1 MPDTV
6 KLTAISSRA
15 WEHPADRAALNALR
29 ALPGFDEAVRRV
41 MGFLGER
48 GVRQLFLGSAVRV
61 GPNQRPG
68 MNRLYSEVLETLDAP
83 ERWDLYIA
91 QTPIANAMAVGFQR
105 PFIVFHSGMLEIL
118 DEDERRA
125 VLAHEVGHIMSGHT
139 TYTTLAVILLT
150 IGIANIPTLAGLAL
164 LPFELALLEWY
175 RKSEF
180 SADRAALLGTQDVRK
195 TQSVNLKLAGGTV
208 LDDPIDLDAFLE
220 QAREYETMVGPWDKV
235 WQFINTAFRTHP
247 FATVRAGELQRWIDG
262 GDYDRIL
269 RGEYTRRG
277 EEPPPLSNDFKA
289 AGGYYGDR
297 AREAVNTVSEMVAR
311 ARTAF
316 SDAWKTGGNGGG
328 GSTGGNTTD
337 SGGGAPGSGT
347 DNTTQ

>member
-1 MPDTV
+1 MPETV

-48 GVRQLFLGSAVRV
+48 GVRQLFLGNAVRV
-61 GPNQRPG
+61 GPQQRPKL
-68 MNRLYSEVLETLDAP
+68 NRLYSEVLETLDAP
-83 ERWDLYIA
+83 ERWDLYVA

-125 VLAHEVGHIMSGHT
+125 VLAHEVGHIMSGHP

-150 IGIANIPTLAGLAL
+150 IGIANLPMMAGIAL
-164 LPFELALLEWY
+164 LPFELALFEWY

-195 TQSVNLKLAGGTV
+195 AQSVNLKLAGGPA

-220 QAREYETMVGPWDKV
+220 QAREYETMAGPWDKV

-262 GDYDRIL
+262 GEYQRIL
-269 RGEYTRRG
+269 SGDYIRRG
-277 EEPPPLSNDFKA
+277 QEPPPLSNDFKA
-289 AGGYYGDR
+289 AGDYYGDR
-297 AREAVNTVSEMVAR
+297 AREAANTVGEMMAR
-311 ARTAF
+311 ARDAF
-316 SDAWKTGGNGGG
+316 NEAWRTGGGTPPGA
-328 GSTGGNTTD
+328 
-337 SGGGAPGSGT
+337 SGTPGAGT
-347 DNTTQ
+347 DNPIQ